1 MKILSTMLGIANVLA
16 IISLGVSL
24 ASVIWAGKAGY
35 PSIVLITILVLM
47 LNTASSVNLLMVN
60 LGRMEHEHDGIPTT

>member
-24 ASVIWAGKAGY
+24 ASVIWAGKEGSPA
-35 PSIVLITILVLM
+35 IVLISILVLM
-47 LNTASSVNLLMVN
+47 LNMASSVNLLMIN
-60 LGRMEHEHDGIPTT
+60 LGRMEHKPDGIPTT